1 MKTLIA
7 AAAILSLSS
16 GATMADWEHAW
27 QNPDLTSNHEGY
39 MVIHQSPTADPL
51 ERAFGGNGDLYAG
64 GEGGDVF
71 SGDDATSYD
80 LFVRDNPDI
89 DVCGCI

>member
-7 AAAILSLSS
+7 ASILALAS
-16 GATMADWEHAW
+16 GSAFADWEDVW
-27 QNPDLTSNHEGY
+27 QNPDLSVNFDGY
-39 MVIHQSPTADPL
+39 METGSSAVNDPL
-51 ERAFGGNGDLYAG
+51 ESVFRGNGDLYAG
-64 GEGGDVF
+64 GDSEAF
-71 SGDDATSYD
+71 SGSGATSYD

>member
-7 AAAILSLSS
+7 ASIIALASGSAA
-16 GATMADWEHAW
+16 ADWEDMW
-27 QNPDLTSNHEGY
+27 QNPDLSNNFDGY
-39 MVIHQSPTADPL
+39 MEVHSAGTNDPL
-51 ERAFGGNGDLYAG
+51 EITYRDNGDLYS
-64 GEGGDVF
+64 GGDADAFGGV
-71 SGDDATSYD
+71 GATSYD

>member
-7 AAAILSLSS
+7 ASIFILAS
-16 GATMADWEHAW
+16 GTAMADWEAVW
-27 QNPDLTSNHEGY
+27 QNPDLSNNFDGHMESHNTS
-39 MVIHQSPTADPL
+39 VSDPL
-51 ERAFGGNGDLYAG
+51 ELAYDGNNDLYS
-64 GEGGDVF
+64 GGDADAF
-71 SGDDATSYD
+71 SSIGATSYD